1 MLSGHLHIW
10 HHHRIM
16 LSAYTLHVN
25 HAKKWAII
33 RLIIKATYMSYLVA
47 CALHK
52 FHMSITSSSL
62 VNQIVK
68 L

>member
-1 MLSGHLHIW
+1 
-10 HHHRIM
+10 M